1 MRFRGPQALDDS
13 HRNMS
18 ARKAARKNKTCKIVK
33 RTPQSRR
40 EIGTDNLRLATN
52 QVRDSKNTTA
62 QTMRL
67 NSRACPREKPWLPSR
82 IKAKELETTLE
93 LYIKIGHPRSS
104 GGLDFSNASSK
115 VSNIFLRQRR
125 HPPTLSGASV
135 VRVAIGLAHAEMLS
149 GPKLP
154 VRVTFGSLLK
164 HPDYTSRQVN
174 ERFERL
180 RRIAFHRARLPHTR
194 TT

>member
-1 MRFRGPQALDDS
+1 
-13 HRNMS
+13 MS

-67 NSRACPREKPWLPSR
+67 NSSRACPREKPWLPSR

-115 VSNIFLRQRR
+115 VSNIFLN
-125 HPPTLSGASV
+125 TNA
-135 VRVAIGLAHAEMLS
+135 
-149 GPKLP
+149 
-154 VRVTFGSLLK
+154 
-164 HPDYTSRQVN
+164 
-174 ERFERL
+174 
-180 RRIAFHRARLPHTR
+180 
-194 TT
+194 

>member
-1 MRFRGPQALDDS
+1 
-13 HRNMS
+13 MS
-18 ARKAARKNKTCKIVK
+18 ARKAGRRNKTCKIVK

-40 EIGTDNLRLATN
+40 EIGTDGLRLATN
-52 QVRDSKNTTA
+52 QVRDSKNMMA

-67 NSRACPREKPWLPSR
+67 NSSRACPREKPCLPSR
-82 IKAKELETTLE
+82 RKAKELKTTLA

-125 HPPTLSGASV
+125 DQPILSGASV
-135 VRVAIGLAHAEMLS
+135 RESAIRQAHAQMLG

-154 VRVTFGSLLK
+154 VHVTFG
-164 HPDYTSRQVN
+164 
-174 ERFERL
+174 
-180 RRIAFHRARLPHTR
+180 
-194 TT
+194 